1 MLIDPFVVQNGLI
14 RVLKKAKVIREIIGI
29 TNYGTVEVPVAKI
42 NMGKLREFDKLGVK
56 KYLEERMGV
65 YR

>member
-1 MLIDPFVVQNGLI
+1 M
-14 RVLKKAKVIREIIGI
+14 